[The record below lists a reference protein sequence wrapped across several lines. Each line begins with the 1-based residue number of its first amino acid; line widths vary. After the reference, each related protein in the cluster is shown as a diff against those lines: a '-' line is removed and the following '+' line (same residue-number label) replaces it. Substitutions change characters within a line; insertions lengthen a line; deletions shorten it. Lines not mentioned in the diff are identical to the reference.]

1 VRALRPRHVGA
12 LCAAF
17 AIAAV
22 APDQAVAQR
31 SISFPEF
38 NATVEV
44 QEDAS
49 IRVLE
54 TIRVQ
59 FVGSWN
65 GIFRTIPVNY
75 ASPQGFNYRLFL
87 DVESV
92 TDESGRAL
100 EHWVS
105 EERGYRKI
113 KIRVPGA
120 ADATRTVA
128 IRYTIPNAL
137 RYDEEYDEL
146 YWNVTGDEWQEG
158 IGHATAR
165 VLLPDDVTG
174 VRTNVFTGAWGSTRQ
189 DATVRELGN
198 ELFFETTRPLGFREG
213 LTVAV
218 AWDSGVVARPG
229 ILTEVWWFLRS
240 NFLLFIP
247 LVTGGLFFYAWSLK
261 GRDPKVGTVTTQY
274 EPPDDLRPAEL
285 GTLIDNTPHMRD
297 LTATMIDLA
306 VRGFLRLEEVEETG
320 FLKRGRDVRITRVR
334 PRSDWSDLR
343 AHERK
348 VLDGLFDPAHPDEV
362 MGNDLKE
369 EYYAHL
375 QGIRDSIWSHLVQ
388 RRFYDERPDRVRA
401 KWIGIAVLVTALT
414 GIGGALLMNRL
425 FLPVLPWIVS
435 VVGTAIPCLGFALLM
450 PARTVRGVRALERAL
465 GFEDFLSRVD
475 GDRLRRMDVGPET
488 FERLLPFAMALG
500 VEEKWAKAFEGIY
513 REPPDWYVG
522 SATGRGFH
530 PGIWVGDLSGV
541 TKTAS
546 AAMVA
551 APARSSGGS
560 GFSGGGGGGGFS
572 GGGFGGGGGGGW

>member
-1 VRALRPRHVGA
+1 MVGLLASGFLFALTP
-12 LCAAF
+12 LAA
-17 AIAAV
+17 AG
-22 APDQAVAQR
+22 QR

-44 QEDAS
+44 GEDAS

-75 ASPQGFNYRLFL
+75 DSPQGFNYRLFL

-92 TDESGRAL
+92 TDESGRSL

-120 ADATRTVA
+120 TDAIRTIA

-146 YWNVTGDEWQEG
+146 YWNITGDEWQEG
-158 IGHATAR
+158 IGYATAR
-165 VLLPDDVTG
+165 VVLPDAVSG

-189 DATVRELGN
+189 DATVRELDS
-198 ELFFETTRPLGFREG
+198 EVFFETTQPIGFREG
-213 LTVAV
+213 LTIAV
-218 AWDSGVVARPG
+218 AWDRGVVARPG
-229 ILTEVWWFLRS
+229 IATKVWWFLRS

-247 LVTGGLFFYAWSLK
+247 LVTGGLFFYAWSVR

-274 EPPDDLRPAEL
+274 EPPEDLRPAEL

-306 VRGFLRLEEVEETG
+306 VRGYLRLEEIERSG
-320 FLKRGRDVRITRVR
+320 FLTSGTDVRIVRVK
-334 PRSDWSDLR
+334 PRAEWSGLR

-362 MGNDLKE
+362 TGDALKE

-375 QGIRDSIWSHLVQ
+375 HGIKDSIWSYLVK
-388 RRFYDERPDRVRA
+388 RRFYDERPDKVRA
-401 KWIGIAVLVTALT
+401 KWIGFAILLTAITGVGGLLLV
-414 GIGGALLMNRL
+414 NRM

-435 VVGTAIPCLGFALLM
+435 VAGTAVATIVFAILM
-450 PARTVRGVRALERAL
+450 PARTVRGVQALERAL
-465 GFEDFLSRVD
+465 GFEEFLSRVD
-475 GDRLRRMDVGPET
+475 GDRLRRMEARPEM

-500 VEEKWAKAFEGIY
+500 VEDKWAQAFEGIY
-513 REPPDWYVG
+513 REPPEWYRG
-522 SATGRGFH
+522 THPGRAFH
-530 PGIWVGDLSGV
+530 PGVWVGDLGGV
-541 TKTAS
+541 TRVAS

-560 GFSGGGGGGGFS
+560 GFSGGGGGGFS